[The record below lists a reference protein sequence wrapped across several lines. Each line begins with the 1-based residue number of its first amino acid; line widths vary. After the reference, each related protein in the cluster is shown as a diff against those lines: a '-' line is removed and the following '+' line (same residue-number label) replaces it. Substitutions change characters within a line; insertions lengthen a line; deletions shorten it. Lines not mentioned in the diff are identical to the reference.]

1 MFEGSGAF
9 IAFMFF
15 MTLLAVTG
23 FWEKRWLKLLYVLMP
38 SFIIDMFQCTSDLFL
53 WVLFF
58 LCLLLFH

>member
-38 SFIIDMFQCTSDLFL
+38 SFIIDMFQCTSDL
-53 WVLFF
+53 V
-58 LCLLLFH
+58 